1 MLELVYTF
9 GETTCYVEVSAQPVP
24 WGEDTYTSH
33 AYVIEEDGIALR
45 CVGDRHGHPIEFMG
59 NDADVALVRATIYLE
74 RRFGPLGDSPVL
86 PEGGWS
92 ARPINEP
99 PLRDERSGV

>member
-9 GETTCYVEVSAQPVP
+9 GEITCYVEVSAQPVP
-24 WGEDTYTSH
+24 LGGDTYIAH

-45 CVGDRHGHPIEFMG
+45 CVGDRRGNPIEFMG
-59 NDADVALVRATIYLE
+59 SDADVALVRVAVYLE

-99 PLRDERSGV
+99 PLRDERAPE

>member
-9 GETTCYVEVSAQPVP
+9 GKITCYVEVSAQPVP
-24 WGEDTYTSH
+24 LGGDTYIAH

-45 CVGDRHGHPIEFMG
+45 CVGDRRGDPIAFMG
-59 NDADVALVRATIYLE
+59 SDADVALVRVAIYLE

-99 PLRDERSGV
+99 PLRDERATE

>member
-9 GETTCYVEVSAQPVP
+9 GKITCYVEVSAQPVP
-24 WGEDTYTSH
+24 LGGDTYIAH

-45 CVGDRHGHPIEFMG
+45 CVGDRRGNPIEFMG
-59 NDADVALVRATIYLE
+59 SDADVALVRVAVYLE

-99 PLRDERSGV
+99 PLRDERATE